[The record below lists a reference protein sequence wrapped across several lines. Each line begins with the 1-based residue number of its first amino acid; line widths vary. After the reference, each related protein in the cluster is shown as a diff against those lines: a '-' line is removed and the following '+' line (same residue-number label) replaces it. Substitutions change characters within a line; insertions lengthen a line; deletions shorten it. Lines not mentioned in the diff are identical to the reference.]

1 METKNKFV
9 SLKNLINSMN
19 RTAIAFS
26 GGTDS
31 TFLAKTAIET
41 LKNDNVVL
49 LTASSETFPCSELK
63 ESKKLAKL
71 LNVKH
76 IIIKTEEL
84 NDPDFISNPPNRCY
98 FCKKDLF
105 SKIKDFAIK
114 NNFYYIADGYNKDD
128 EKDFRPGH
136 QAALEF
142 EVRSPLAEV
151 GLTKK
156 EIRSLSKNMNLPTWH
171 KPSFACLASRFPY
184 GEKITIEKLKIVD
197 EAESFLKQ
205 CGFKNVRVRFH
216 NEKIAR
222 IEIDE
227 LKIPCFLDSKTRLAV
242 IEKFKKL
249 GFVYITLDLTGYRTG
264 SMNEVIQK
272 SIQNTEASSQKKYE

>member
-9 SLKNLINSMN
+9 NLKNLINSMN
-19 RTAIAFS
+19 RVAIAFS

-41 LKNDNVVL
+41 LKNNNVVL
-49 LTASSETFPCSELK
+49 ITASSETFPCSELK

-71 LNVKH
+71 LSAKH

-84 NDPDFISNPPNRCY
+84 NNPDFISNHPNRCY

-105 SKIKDFAIK
+105 SKIKEIAIK
-114 NNFYYIADGYNKDD
+114 NNFYYVVDGYNKDD

-136 QAALEF
+136 RAALEF
-142 EVRSPLAEV
+142 EVRSPLAEA
-151 GLTKK
+151 GFTKK
-156 EIRSLSKNMNLPTWH
+156 EIRSLSKKMNLPTWS
-171 KPSFACLASRFPY
+171 KPPFACLASRFPY

-197 EAESFLKQ
+197 EAEAFLKQ
-205 CGFKNVRVRFH
+205 RGFKNVRVRFH
-216 NEKIAR
+216 NKKIAR

-227 LKIPCFLDSKTRLAV
+227 LKIPDFLDSKTRLVV

-249 GFVYITLDLTGYRTG
+249 GFIYITLDLTGYRTG
-264 SMNEVIQK
+264 SMNEVMEQRVGA
-272 SIQNTEASSQKKYE
+272 NA

>member
-1 METKNKFV
+1 MEIKNKFV
-9 SLKNLINSMN
+9 NLKNLINSMN
-19 RTAIAFS
+19 RVAIAFS

-31 TFLAKTAIET
+31 AFLAKTAIET
-41 LKNDNVVL
+41 LENNNVVL
-49 LTASSETFPCSELK
+49 ITASSETFPCSELE

-71 LNVKH
+71 LNVEH

-84 NDPDFISNPPNRCY
+84 NNPNFTSNPPNRCY

-105 SKIKDFAIK
+105 SKVEDFAIK
-114 NNFYYIADGYNKDD
+114 NNFHYVADGYNKDD

-142 EVRSPLAEV
+142 KVRSPLAEV

-156 EIRSLSKNMNLPTWH
+156 EIRNLSKEMNLPTWN
-171 KPSFACLASRFPY
+171 KPPFACLASRFPY

-197 EAESFLKQ
+197 EAEAFLKQ

-216 NEKIAR
+216 NKGIAR

-227 LKIPCFLDSKTRLAV
+227 IKIPDFLDSKTRLAI

-249 GFVYITLDLTGYRTG
+249 GFIYITLDLTGYRTG
-264 SMNEVIQK
+264 SMNEVIKQK
-272 SIQNTEASSQKKYE
+272 VETNA